1 MTGFFFRTQTGYMSV
16 ADVAGTERDQDGARR
31 KDPEM
36 GHAAEWLEIMKPG
49 DSLSFLR
56 RDGGALQIS
65 RPGDEIFSVRC
76 ADASSRVVTEAA
88 ALDSDTVLNAIKRYL
103 DGDLTACVKQLRR
116 AVR

>member
-1 MTGFFFRTQTGYMSV
+1 MGFFFRTQTGYSLSRMW
-16 ADVAGTERDQDGARR
+16 QARSAIR
-31 KDPEM
+31 TVHGCKDPEV

-103 DGDLTACVKQLRR
+103 DGDLTAFVKQLRR